1 MDENSDTCLWGSN
14 LDFVILT
21 FQSQLLHLQDGLV
34 QKIYWLSFSISA

>member
-1 MDENSDTCLWGSN
+1 MKIAIPAFGTN

-34 QKIYWLSFSISA
+34 QNLIASFSISA